1 MQPLDRLMVLLSVAV
16 LSHGLFGEVITNTKK
31 NLQRDVRVLE
41 RLRLLQAS
49 FFTTEEAMPVVRN
62 FIPKDPSQIVEGEIN
77 ERREEET
84 ESEKQSGGDDQEED
98 QDPGKKSTRKKDGS
112 NSKFQKAGDLQL
124 NSQEQE

>member
-1 MQPLDRLMVLLSVAV
+1 MVLMSVAV
-16 LSHGLFGEVITNTKK
+16 LSQGPVGEVISNTKK

-77 ERREEET
+77 ERREEEDT
-84 ESEKQSGGDDQEED
+84 ESEKQSGGDDQEND